1 MDTTEFEKILND
13 TVIRSDIP
21 FQKQVSLNEKL
32 YDYAQKNVPE
42 KLFRYRK
49 CTERSIDAFY
59 RDRVW
64 VSTSIS
70 MNDGF
75 DARMYFDKNAI
86 RLWRDELVSEKTLN
100 CFEEFCQSDNCLPSE
115 IVAFPDM
122 TDTFKTIV
130 ALRPEQFE
138 QIITAYTN
146 FVSSNIEM
154 VIDSIADLTQKTLK
168 FCCLS
173 EKINSSVMWGLY
185 ANDESGFALEYD
197 CRNLY
202 SSVPLENEQ
211 QRLCTCF
218 PIIYGNRRFQV
229 PTEYIKYLLQ
239 YRLMNTML
247 LRSGYAKCYSYAAK
261 SILSSLPCPDN
272 LIPTKIA
279 LHKSNEWKQEA
290 EWRLFCSSND
300 DQDFQD
306 AAHGYFTM
314 KPSALYLGRRITSIY
329 EKILSDIAKEKGIP
343 IYKMSLDDDSISY
356 DLIPKQIGPLRNL
369 S

>member
-13 TVIRSDIP
+13 TIVRSDIP
-21 FQKQVSLNEKL
+21 FPMQVSLNEKL
-32 YDYAQKNVPE
+32 NSYAQKNVPE

-64 VSTSIS
+64 VSNSIS

-75 DARMYFDKNAI
+75 DARLYFDKNAI
-86 RLWRDELVSEKTLN
+86 RLWRDKLLSDETLN
-100 CFEEFCQSDNCLPSE
+100 GFKEFCQSDNSLPSE
-115 IVAFPDM
+115 LAVFPDM
-122 TDTFKTIV
+122 TNTFKNIV
-130 ALRPEQFE
+130 TLTPEQLE
-138 QIITAYTN
+138 QNITVYRN
-146 FVSSNIEM
+146 YVNSNIEL

-202 SSVPLENEQ
+202 SSVKLENGRK
-211 QRLCTCF
+211 RLCTCF

-229 PTEYIKYLLQ
+229 PTEYIKYLLK
-239 YRLMNTML
+239 YRLINTIL
-247 LRSGYAKCYSYAAK
+247 LMSDYANCYSSAAK

-290 EWRLFCSSND
+290 EWRLFCSSYD

-356 DLIPKQIGPLRNL
+356 DLIPKQIAPFQNL